1 MTTEEDDLYDDEVP
15 DAGIVGVLLPFVTNI
30 ASLALGVAVGGLLGY
45 LLSSATQVEVEVP
58 RELTDAELEA
68 ACAPSVAEKAKDL
81 EEAQEKVSKLSS
93 DVASKEAKV
102 AELEEEMTRR
112 SERGR
117 ALVLELEKAKKEL
130 EDVKAALVI
139 AEEEKAQLVEDLT
152 LTEAR
157 LEETEEKLE
166 EQIELTDLAKEDA
179 LTNKWYRF
187 INDAQLE
194 ICEKG
199 NRKKLGKC
207 RESVQDHLMVN
218 TVRDKFAHCV
228 RSGQATPTVL
238 LLEKGEM
245 MPQFA
250 FYIDQED
257 RITKDWYILLCDPT
271 LPEADGFL
279 DEEHLPETQ
288 GDPLDGFE

>member
-1 MTTEEDDLYDDEVP
+1 MSTEDEDLFDDEIQ
-15 DAGIVGVLLPFVTNI
+15 DQGLVGVLVPFVTNI
-30 ASLALGVAVGGLLGY
+30 ASLVLGVVVGLLLGY
-45 LLSSATQVEVEVP
+45 LLSSLRQVEIEVP

-81 EEAQEKVSKLSS
+81 EEAQEKVTRLSG
-93 DVASKEAKV
+93 DVATKEAKV
-102 AELEEEMTRR
+102 AELEAEMTRR

-130 EDVKAALVI
+130 EEVREALVV
-139 AEEEKAQLVEDLT
+139 AEEEKAVLVQELT
-152 LTEAR
+152 LTEAK

-207 RESVQDHLMVN
+207 RESIQDHLMVD
-218 TVRDKFAHCV
+218 TIRDRFAHCV
-228 RSGQATPTVL
+228 RSRQATPTVL
-238 LLEKGEM
+238 LMEKGEV

-250 FYIDQED
+250 AYIDQED

-271 LPEADGFL
+271 LPEADGYAG
-279 DEEHLPETQ
+279 Q
-288 GDPLDGFE
+288 